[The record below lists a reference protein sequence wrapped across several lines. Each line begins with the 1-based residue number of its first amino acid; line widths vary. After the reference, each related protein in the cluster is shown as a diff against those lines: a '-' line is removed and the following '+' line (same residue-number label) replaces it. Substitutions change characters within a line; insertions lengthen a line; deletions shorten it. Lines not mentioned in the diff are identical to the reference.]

1 MTRDFFDEPIR
12 RPGIKNLDNYEID
25 FPEHNLDEYIC
36 YSNQGKEEVK
46 PDFPESWQ
54 AAADDYEL
62 SEDVI

>member
-25 FPEHNLDEYIC
+25 FP
-36 YSNQGKEEVK
+36 VK
-46 PDFPESWQ
+46 PDCPESWQ